1 MAVTT
6 TNLGVITAYGDA
18 VAAGYTGTK
27 AEWQALM
34 ASYATVGQQAVD
46 AKNDAVAAKNTAVSK
61 ATEATTAASTA
72 TTKANEASASAQSI
86 AQSAAQIQENT
97 DDIDQLKSEFADME
111 SDGAVPSA
119 EQILT
124 DNGITDSVPY
134 HYRKTGGDG
143 ADRLYDQIVG
153 GTVNWNQLASF
164 TSSEIPSASSGI
176 SYAYTDGTSVKI
188 TGTATAFEQRTGWF
202 GLSEL
207 KGLSLSRLG
216 HIVLVDTRIIS
227 GSFDGN
233 INYGIGSSALRPVGT
248 PYIGPLT
255 NSNTDQ
261 IRFQHIITEGTVCN
275 DLVVSINVFDLTAM
289 FGSTIADYIYQLE
302 QATAGAGLAFF
313 KALFPNDYYPY
324 NAGELISV
332 SGLSAH
338 VMRDVDDNIIRTY
351 PLDSTLTLRGLF
363 KLDANNKLYADG
375 DTYDADG
382 TVTRKYGIVDLGTLN
397 WSYNSGNNRFDSYFS
412 DASLTPQTAIVA
424 NAIASKY
431 ITVSFSK
438 LYADTTLDKCLAF
451 DKNNLRIR
459 DMSYTDAAAF
469 KAAMSG
475 VMLVYELATPTTEEA
490 DPYQHLQQ
498 CDPNGTEEYVSTG
511 IVPVGH
517 NSFYPENLRA
527 KVEQLPW
534 NFANLIAPT
543 ESTFTATRNY
553 TTGALFIVD
562 NVLYKATSN
571 IANGG
576 TITPNTN
583 CTATTLAEIISAL
596 A

>member
-34 ASYATVGQQAVD
+34 ASYATVAEEAND
-46 AKNDAVAAKNTAVSK
+46 AKDDAVAAKNTAVAKATEATTAAATANTAKDTATSK
-61 ATEATTAASTA
+61 ATEATTAANTA

-97 DDIDQLKSEFADME
+97 DSIDQLKSEFTALE
-111 SDGAVPSA
+111 SDGVVPSA
-119 EQILT
+119 EQILS
-124 DNGITDSVPY
+124 DKGVTDSVPY

-153 GTVNWNQLASF
+153 GTVCFNQLCNDASV
-164 TSSEIPSASSGI
+164 IVQSGRKYLSKI
-176 SYAYTDGTSVKI
+176 GTAWAVGTS
-188 TGTATAFEQRTGWF
+188 TGTAITGLTS
-202 GLSEL
+202 GA
-207 KGLSLSRLG
+207 
-216 HIVLVDTRIIS
+216 DMII
-227 GSFDGN
+227 
-233 INYGIGSSALRPVGT
+233 
-248 PYIGPLT
+248 
-255 NSNTDQ
+255 
-261 IRFQHIITEGTVCN
+261 
-275 DLVVSINVFDLTAM
+275 DLTAM
-289 FGSTIADYIYQLE
+289 FGSTIADYIYSLE
-302 QATAGAGLAFF
+302 TAHTGDGVAFF
-313 KALFPNDYYPY
+313 KSLFPNDYYEY
-324 NAGELISV
+324 NAGELLSV

-351 PLDSTLTLRGLF
+351 PLDSTLTLRGIPE
-363 KLDANNKLYADG
+363 LDSNNKLYFDG
-375 DTYDADG
+375 DTYDAGG
-382 TVTRKYGIVDLGTLN
+382 TVTRKYGIVDLGTLTWAYFN
-397 WSYNSGNNRFDSYFS
+397 PEDHKRFGAPLSSKPASRNLICTKYQDVGYSAVFNN
-412 DASLTPQTAIVA
+412 TAEGISIHTDGSQVA
-424 NAIASKY
+424 VY
-431 ITVSFSK
+431 
-438 LYADTTLDKCLAF
+438 DTA
-451 DKNNLRIR
+451 
-459 DMSYTDAAAF
+459 YTDAATF

-527 KVEQLPW
+527 KIEQLPW

-543 ESTFTATRNY
+543 EATFTATRNY
-553 TTGALFIVD
+553 TTGSLFIVD
-562 NVLYKATSN
+562 NVLYKATAN